1 MQDPATLPAMLCAFA
16 RFSGHCMLKSR
27 SFSICS
33 ETHVI
38 TTSSGLI
45 SHWVC
50 LTLSDTRAR
59 VWANCSNHK
68 NPTRRAG
75 NTHAL
80 TCADRGP
87 ILVHSGQGA
96 VTLWPKHTH
105 TDTHTY
111 THARRVRGG
120 VWETA
125 FERNRNRKWRNVK
138 KSGWGDQKTDAQT
151 ERTEDWAPEWIDRST
166 ELQGKLPLK
175 KKKTCW
181 LSTALTLKM
190 FWDDSISC

>member
-45 SHWVC
+45 SQWVC

-105 TDTHTY
+105 THRRSHIHTCSESQ
-111 THARRVRGG
+111 RRSTGNSIWEKQEQKVKKCQEVWLRGP
-120 VWETA
+120 ED
-125 FERNRNRKWRNVK
+125 RCPNRKNR
-138 KSGWGDQKTDAQT
+138 G
-151 ERTEDWAPEWIDRST
+151 
-166 ELQGKLPLK
+166 
-175 KKKTCW
+175 
-181 LSTALTLKM
+181 LSTWVDRQERWTTG
-190 FWDDSISC
+190 